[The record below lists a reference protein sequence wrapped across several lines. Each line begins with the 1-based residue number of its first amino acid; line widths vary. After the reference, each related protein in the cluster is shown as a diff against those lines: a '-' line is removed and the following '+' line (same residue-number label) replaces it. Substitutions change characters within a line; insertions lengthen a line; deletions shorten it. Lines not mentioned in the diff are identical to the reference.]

1 MTSPQVMSPPARPTR
16 SSTFAERQQVRRQ
29 VLAHLAVFG
38 AGALSFLQVANFT
51 ATALSIVCLA
61 LAPAY
66 LLISHRPAEL
76 VPVALAALGWL
87 GYIISC
93 LAHDTSI
100 LAPNAIAPAA
110 FGLYLLGITVLAGR
124 SVDRI
129 ATVLAGI
136 ALGTVFYHLM
146 WGVPLTETGNFLDV
160 WKYGIAG
167 AVTILVLFALVR
179 LRVPP
184 VWYPAALALIAG
196 ASLVMNYRSHALI
209 CLVSAAI
216 LFSGRVLA
224 PRIGKVW
231 QYVAVFA
238 SAGVFAVVMPMI
250 ARAGWLG
257 SALQAKIAHQDSAR
271 LPFLFAGR
279 TEPPLSITAILE
291 HPILGWGSAERLTPA
306 LYTAAEHFAIR
317 FGYPPTL
324 PFDLYW
330 RVPPDYTAFHSIL
343 FGFWG
348 EGGILALA
356 LPVWLLC
363 ACVLLVWRSPL
374 FGVWAALVV
383 TVAVQGFWDL
393 LYSPWT
399 YNLPA
404 VYACVA
410 LLFAAS
416 RMRASEA
423 TGNVAVGASEATG
436 QALPDPVEARGRP

>member
-1 MTSPQVMSPPARPTR
+1 M
-16 SSTFAERQQVRRQ
+16 
-29 VLAHLAVFG
+29 
-38 AGALSFLQVANFT
+38 SFLQIANFT
-51 ATALSIVCLA
+51 ATALSIVCLG

-66 LLISHRPAEL
+66 LLLWHRPSEL

-87 GYIISC
+87 GYIVSC

-100 LAPNAIAPAA
+100 LAPNALAPAA

-136 ALGTVFYHLM
+136 ALGTVLYHLI
-146 WGVPLTETGNFLDV
+146 WGVPLTETGNFLDL
-160 WKYGIAG
+160 WKYGIAS

-179 LRVPP
+179 LHVSP
-184 VWYPAALALIAG
+184 VWYPAALGLVAV
-196 ASLVMNYRSHALI
+196 ASLVLNYRSHALI

-216 LFSGRVLA
+216 LFTGRVLA
-224 PRIGKVW
+224 PRIGRVW

-238 SAGVFAVVMPMI
+238 CGGSVRRGHADDCAGRV
-250 ARAGWLG
+250 ARL
-257 SALQAKIAHQDSAR
+257 SALQAKIAQQDSAR

-291 HPILGWGSAERLTPA
+291 HPLLGWGSAERLTPA
-306 LYTAAEHFAIR
+306 LYTAAEHLAIR
-317 FGYPPTL
+317 LGYSPTL

-343 FGFWG
+343 FGDWG

-363 ACVLLVWRSPL
+363 ACVLLVWRHPR

-383 TVAVQGFWDL
+383 TVAIQGFWDL

-404 VYACVA
+404 VYACLA

-416 RMRASEA
+416 R
-423 TGNVAVGASEATG
+423 
-436 QALPDPVEARGRP
+436 ALPDSVEARGRP